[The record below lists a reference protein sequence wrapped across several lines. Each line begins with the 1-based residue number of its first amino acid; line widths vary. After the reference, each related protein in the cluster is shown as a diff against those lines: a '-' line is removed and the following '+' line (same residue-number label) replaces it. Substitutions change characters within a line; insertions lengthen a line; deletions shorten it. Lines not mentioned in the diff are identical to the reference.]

1 MYGYSFMGQV
11 GFGRSLV
18 LPLFQLIEVK
28 AANKL
33 FYNGNHGVFLQMC
46 QFSPGLFGPLA
57 PPYYQTDV
65 SIGYIQNILKILV
78 NCFDSFYT
86 FKLKNKNQS
95 FIETSHI
102 PFRSCISEMV
112 EIM

>member
-1 MYGYSFMGQV
+1 MPTHGDFLITYNV
-11 GFGRSLV
+11 DNTLNDLENKTNACTDIVLWAKIGFGRSLV

-46 QFSPGLFGPLA
+46 QFSPGLFGPHA

-65 SIGYIQNILKILV
+65 SIGYI
-78 NCFDSFYT
+78 
-86 FKLKNKNQS
+86 
-95 FIETSHI
+95 
-102 PFRSCISEMV
+102 
-112 EIM
+112 